1 MQNFDPEAKRDN
13 PNARTIEV
21 LQQMLDYYTRTAD
34 HWRILAY
41 RKAINALR
49 RQKQKVVTREQAISI
64 SGVGPRLA
72 DKIEEIVLTDRLRRL
87 DNSNDT
93 EEDKIIQEF
102 LGIYGVGLPQATKW
116 LAQGHKSLDDLR
128 DKASLTKNQRI
139 GLEHYN
145 DFAQRIPREEVEAH
159 GSIVRR
165 AVQAV
170 DEDMQ
175 VIVAGSYRRGALNSG
190 DVDVLITKTDA
201 TLEQI
206 RSLVTNIVVP
216 QLFEDGFLQVGLATS
231 RQNREGSKWHGA
243 STLPGSTVWRRIDL
257 LFVPGAEIGAAVL
270 YFTGNDI
277 FNRSMRLLARKKGM
291 CLNQRGLYT
300 DVLRRGGVKVNAGR
314 LLEGRDER
322 RIFSIL
328 EVPWRPPEHRIC

>member
-1 MQNFDPEAKRDN
+1 
-13 PNARTIEV
+13 
-21 LQQMLDYYTRTAD
+21 MLDYYTRTAD
-34 HWRILAY
+34 HWRTLAY

-49 RQKQKVVTREQAISI
+49 RQKEQVVTRAQALSI
-64 SGVGPRLA
+64 TGIGPRLA
-72 DKIEEIVLTDRLRRL
+72 DKIEEIVLTDHLRRL
-87 DNSNDT
+87 DTTNVT
-93 EEDKIIQEF
+93 PEDRIIQEF

-116 LAQGHKSLDDLR
+116 LAQGHRSLDDLR

-159 GSIVRR
+159 GAIVRQ

-170 DEDMQ
+170 DKDMQ
-175 VIVAGSYRRGALNSG
+175 AIIAGSYRRGASNSG
-190 DVDVLITKTDA
+190 DIDVLITKPDA

-206 RSLVTNIVVP
+206 RALVTGIVVP
-216 QLFEDGFLQVGLATS
+216 QLFEDEFLRVGLATS
-231 RQNREGSKWHGA
+231 HHGAGSKWHGA
-243 STLPGSTVWRRIDL
+243 STLPGSTAWRRIDL
-257 LFVPGAEIGAAVL
+257 LFVPGAEIGAALL

-322 RIFSIL
+322 RIFAIL
-328 EVPWRPPEHRIC
+328 GVPWRPPEHRIC